1 MEQALSLPYRLPIKN
16 GIDPKS
22 VPFFISSSEINISQ
36 LSIMVVIY
44 SKRKFRYIFEEKE
57 TTMSQQAIL
66 PRQQA
71 SNTSEAT
78 LYKILFVIGL
88 CHLLNDAIQAVVPA
102 MFPILEKSM
111 GLSFTQ
117 LGIIAFALNMVSS
130 VMQPVV
136 GIFTD
141 KKPLPFALPIGLSF
155 TFIGVLGIGFAPNFG
170 MIVISVLFIGIGSAV
185 FHPEGSRVAYM
196 AAGNRRG
203 LAQSIYQ
210 VGGNTGQALAP
221 LITALIF
228 VPLGQIG
235 ASWFSIVAALAVLLL
250 IYIAKWY
257 SERLR
262 ANPVM
267 VKKKNVGA
275 SHEKGLSKEIKKAL
289 VLILLLIFARS
300 WYISGM
306 TNFYAFYGIKE
317 YALTIKQS
325 QLFLFAFLV
334 SGAFGTFFGGP
345 LADKFGKKKVISF
358 SMLGTLPL
366 SMLLPNVSP
375 VTAFILL
382 VLTGFILMTSFSVT
396 VVYAQEL
403 VPGKIGTMSGL
414 TVGLAFGMGAIGSVG
429 LGVIADLIGLQTM
442 ITWLGV
448 LPILGLTA
456 FLLPSDQKVWEW
468 NNKKS

>member
-1 MEQALSLPYRLPIKN
+1 
-16 GIDPKS
+16 
-22 VPFFISSSEINISQ
+22 
-36 LSIMVVIY
+36 
-44 SKRKFRYIFEEKE
+44 
-57 TTMSQQAIL
+57 MSQQAIL
-66 PRQQA
+66 PRKQIPK
-71 SNTSEAT
+71 SSEGT
-78 LYKILFVIGL
+78 IYKILLIIGL

-117 LGIIAFALNMVSS
+117 LGMIAFALNMVSS

-141 KKPLPFALPIGLSF
+141 KKPMPYALPIGLAF

-170 MIVISVLFIGIGSAV
+170 LIIVSVLFIGIGSAV
-185 FHPEGSRVAYM
+185 FHPEGSRVAHM

-210 VGGNTGQALAP
+210 VGGNTGQAFAP
-221 LITALIF
+221 LITALIL

-235 ASWFSIVAALAVLLL
+235 ASWFSIAAAAAVILLA
-250 IYIAKWY
+250 YIAKWY
-257 SERLR
+257 SERLT
-262 ANPVM
+262 ASPAKG
-267 VKKKNVGA
+267 KKKNTGTA
-275 SHEKGLSKEIKKAL
+275 QQNPLSKKVKTTL
-289 VLILLLIFARS
+289 VIVLFIIFARS

-306 TNFYAFYGIKE
+306 TNFYAFFGIQE
-317 YALTIKQS
+317 YSLTIKQS
-325 QLFLFAFLV
+325 QIFLFAFLV

-345 LADKFGKKKVISF
+345 LADRFGKKTVISF

-366 SMLLPNVSP
+366 SILLPHVPSIL
-375 VTAFILL
+375 AFIIL

-414 TVGLAFGMGAIGSVG
+414 TVGLAFGMGAVGSVG
-429 LGVIADLIGLQTM
+429 LGFIADLIGMQTM
-442 ITWLGV
+442 ITYLGI
-448 LPILGLTA
+448 LPLIGLTA
-456 FLLPSDQKVWEW
+456 FLLPSDQKVSEW
-468 NNKKS
+468 NKNHDK

>member
-1 MEQALSLPYRLPIKN
+1 
-16 GIDPKS
+16 
-22 VPFFISSSEINISQ
+22 
-36 LSIMVVIY
+36 
-44 SKRKFRYIFEEKE
+44 
-57 TTMSQQAIL
+57 MSQQAVL
-66 PRQQA
+66 PRQKTP
-71 SNTSEAT
+71 NTSEAT
-78 LYKILFVIGL
+78 IFKILFVIGL

-117 LGIIAFALNMVSS
+117 LGIIAFSLNMVSS
-130 VMQPVV
+130 VMQPLV
-136 GIFTD
+136 GYFTD
-141 KKPLPFALPIGLSF
+141 KKPMPFALPVGLSF
-155 TFIGVLGIGFAPNFG
+155 TLVGVLGIGLAPNFAL
-170 MIVISVLFIGIGSAV
+170 IVLSVLLIGLGSAV

-196 AAGNRRG
+196 AAGTRRG

-221 LITALIF
+221 LITALIL

-235 ASWFSIVAALAVLLL
+235 ASWFTIVAALAVILL

-257 SERLR
+257 SERLAAFPAR
-262 ANPVM
+262 KQRNSSS
-267 VKKKNVGA
+267 N
-275 SHEKGLSKEIKKAL
+275 SQQERLSSDVKKAL
-289 VLILLLIFARS
+289 GFILLLIFARS

-306 TNFYAFYGIKE
+306 TNFYAFYAIKE

-325 QLFLFAFLV
+325 QIFLFAFLV
-334 SGAFGTFFGGP
+334 SGALGTFLGGP
-345 LADKFGKKKVISF
+345 LADRFGKKTVISF

-366 SMLLPNVSP
+366 SILLPYVP
-375 VTAFILL
+375 PLVAFIILM
-382 VLTGFILMTSFSVT
+382 LTGFILMTSFSVT

-429 LGVIADLIGLQTM
+429 LGYLADLISLQTM
-442 ITWLGV
+442 ITWLGM

-456 FLLPSDQKVWEW
+456 FLLPSDHKVAEF
-468 NNKKS
+468 NTKSS